1 MAPAASPGSVRARL
15 EKQRFGTW
23 LRLAGLSF
31 VGTALVLMALLIFQE
46 TPPAFEVWV
55 AVNLALLTVCLLGSW
70 LVSAQ
75 VGRQLLLRQHPE
87 LAEALRTAE
96 ALHRNPAPTPE
107 DEFFRKQHLH
117 HLEAEL
123 EAQPRA
129 LEPRWRVP
137 VLLAVAVQTV
147 WLAALWWVP
156 GNPAFLEWRDGPLPE
171 VAGSYRLL
179 FPAYLERESLVL
191 ETLPD
196 QLKVPRGTRLEVML
210 EDRPDS
216 GDRSRLEVPEQPPE
230 ALQWLEQQGRWLAAL
245 TPAASGTLILD
256 WERRKIPVEVVP
268 DAAPEL
274 LVLWPKLEHIF
285 DSSPL
290 PVDLTATDDH
300 ALSRITLYYRVE
312 QTGEVYREIIQA
324 FESTVSEHQELYSW
338 ELSGTPLRAGDNVTA
353 WMEATDRD
361 TLMGPNVARSEEFQ
375 FTVESLKEFHERLL
389 ARLWEVDEGLRELLG
404 FLDRKLIP
412 ETTEQERYLEELLE
426 RIKRDMTWDPLLSDP
441 LKSLVRELQNR
452 LEDYRDRR
460 RQAGPAS

>member
-1 MAPAASPGSVRARL
+1 MTPVASPGSVRARL

-31 VGTALVLMALLIFQE
+31 FSAALVLMALLVFQE
-46 TPPAFEVWV
+46 IPPAFEVWV
-55 AVNLALLTVCLLGSW
+55 AINLALLTVCLVGSW

-75 VGRQLLLRQHPE
+75 VARRLLLRQHPE

-96 ALHRNPAPTPE
+96 ALSAQPTPSPE
-107 DEFFRKQHLH
+107 DDFFRVRHLD
-117 HLEAEL
+117 HLETQL
-123 EAQPRA
+123 QAQQQA

-137 VLLAVAVQTV
+137 VLLGVLAQGL
-147 WLAALWWVP
+147 WLVALWGIP
-156 GNPAFLEWRDGPLPE
+156 GNPAFLEWRDGPVPE

-179 FPAYLERESLVL
+179 FPAYLEREPQVL
-191 ETLPD
+191 ETLPE
-196 QLKVPRGTRLEVML
+196 QLRLPRGTRLEILL
-210 EDRPDS
+210 EDRPES
-216 GDRSRLEVPEQPPE
+216 GDRSGLEFPEQPPE
-230 ALQWLEQQGRWLAAL
+230 PLQWLEQQGRWLAAV
-245 TPAASGTLILD
+245 TPLASGTLFLD
-256 WERRKIPVEVVP
+256 WERRRIPLEIIP

-274 LVLWPKLEHIF
+274 FVLWPNLEHIF

-300 ALSRITLYYRVE
+300 ALLRITLYYRVE
-312 QTGEVYREIIQA
+312 QTGQTYREIIQA
-324 FESTVSEHQELYSW
+324 FESKVSEHQELYTW

-353 WMEATDRD
+353 WIEGTDRD

-375 FTVESLKEFHERLL
+375 FTVESLREFHERLL
-389 ARLWEVDEGLRELLG
+389 ARLWEVDSGLRELLG

-412 ETTEQERYLEELLE
+412 ETTDQERYLEELLE

-452 LEDYRDRR
+452 LEDYRTRR